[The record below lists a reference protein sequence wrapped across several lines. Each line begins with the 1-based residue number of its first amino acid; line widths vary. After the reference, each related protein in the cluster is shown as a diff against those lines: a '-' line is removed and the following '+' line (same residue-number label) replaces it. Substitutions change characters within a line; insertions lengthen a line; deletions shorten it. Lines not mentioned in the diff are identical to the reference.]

1 MTTDRPTGPSDG
13 RHDGVHDDMCDTL
26 RDALTEVATG
36 TADGATRA
44 AVMDHLATCDTC
56 REELSALSAAADEL
70 LLLAPEREPSADF
83 EGRVLARMAGPSPAP
98 GTPGP
103 SDASRPPGSRGVRG
117 ATSSVRRHRGRSRGR
132 RRALAAVAGV
142 GLLAAGGAAVWTA
155 TAPDREL
162 AASYREVLDLA
173 DGRSFTAADLVAAD
187 AGPGETARSVGT
199 AFLYDG
205 DPSWAYVVVRDPGA
219 QDAYDVV
226 VAAGPDARESRL
238 GTCVVRDG
246 ACTAGGVL
254 DGDASDV
261 TSVRLEA
268 RDGTTWAGTGRP
280 EGWSHDW

>member
-1 MTTDRPTGPSDG
+1 MTTDRPTGPFDG
-13 RHDGVHDDMCDTL
+13 PFDGPFGQHGPERGLPL
-26 RDALTEVATG
+26 RDALAEVATG
-36 TADGATRA
+36 TADGVTRA
-44 AVMDHLATCDTC
+44 AVLEHLASCEHC

-83 EGRVLARMAGPSPAP
+83 EGRVLARMAGPSQAP
-98 GTPGP
+98 GTPSSPGAAGTP
-103 SDASRPPGSRGVRG
+103 GAAS
-117 ATSSVRRHRGRSRGR
+117 AVRRHRGR
-132 RRALAAVAGV
+132 RRALATAAGAALV
-142 GLLAAGGAAVWTA
+142 LAGGATVWTA

-219 QDAYDVV
+219 EDAYEVV
-226 VAAGPDARESRL
+226 VTAGPDARESRL
-238 GTCVVRDG
+238 GACVVRDG

-254 DGDASDV
+254 DGDTSDV
-261 TSVRLEA
+261 TSVRLES

-280 EGWSHDW
+280 EGWSTGW